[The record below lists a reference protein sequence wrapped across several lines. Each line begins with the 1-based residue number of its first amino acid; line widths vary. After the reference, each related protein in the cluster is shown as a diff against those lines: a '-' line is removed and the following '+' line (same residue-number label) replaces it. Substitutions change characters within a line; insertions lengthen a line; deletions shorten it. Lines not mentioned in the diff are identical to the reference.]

1 MNHFSTTLPWSSTKD
16 EAGGTPHSPVN
27 LHKTRS
33 SPSIF
38 AMSNKSSVLYLNPEL
53 RQSRDNFQDEFFVLD
68 QNNISTPPSIRQECQ
83 QQIIPTKNYSSKNNF
98 SNSYVSP
105 ASLRRSQTVNYD
117 CDFKKSSTMPHHSQ
131 RSRKSSFCLFD
142 TIGEF
147 F

>member
-1 MNHFSTTLPWSSTKD
+1 
-16 EAGGTPHSPVN
+16 
-27 LHKTRS
+27 
-33 SPSIF
+33 
-38 AMSNKSSVLYLNPEL
+38 MSNKSSVLYLNPEL

-131 RSRKSSFCLFD
+131 RSRKSSFCFFD

-147 F
+147 FKQ

>member
-1 MNHFSTTLPWSSTKD
+1 
-16 EAGGTPHSPVN
+16 
-27 LHKTRS
+27 
-33 SPSIF
+33 
-38 AMSNKSSVLYLNPEL
+38 MSNKSSVLYLNPEL
-53 RQSRDNFQDEFFVLD
+53 RQSRDNFQDEISVLD

-131 RSRKSSFCLFD
+131 RSRKSSFCFFD

-147 F
+147 FLAIIEVFFKLQHILYLSCCLENISI